1 MCGRFT
7 LTLDPGELKEA
18 FPDLQFPN
26 DFSPRYNIA
35 PSQPVAVVSNAE
47 PNRVNFFT
55 WGLIPS
61 WAKDPAIGNRL
72 VNARAETLG
81 EKPSFRSAYKYRR
94 CLILADGFFE
104 WKAQPGTK
112 SKIPHFIRLK
122 SGRPFAFAGLWERW
136 QAGDGSEIHTAAII
150 TTHPNP
156 FMAAIHDR
164 MPVILP
170 PDAYP
175 LWLDPS
181 PQAPASLQSLLV
193 PYPADA
199 MEAYPVSPLV
209 NSPGNDRPELL
220 IQE

>member
-1 MCGRFT
+1 MTEVRGHDRLLSLLAQQRDAVADPHILRPC
-7 LTLDPGELKEA
+7 LD
-18 FPDLQFPN
+18 
-26 DFSPRYNIA
+26 
-35 PSQPVAVVSNAE
+35 VV
-47 PNRVNFFT
+47 
-55 WGLIPS
+55 
-61 WAKDPAIGNRL
+61 
-72 VNARAETLG
+72 
-81 EKPSFRSAYKYRR
+81 
-94 CLILADGFFE
+94 
-104 WKAQPGTK
+104 
-112 SKIPHFIRLK
+112 HFLHQED
-122 SGRPFAFAGLWERW
+122 RPFAFAGLWERW